1 MSKTAFVTG
10 VSSQDGAYLTKLLL
24 EENYNVVGLVR
35 NSQNQALSNLDYLGI
50 KSEITYEVGDLQDGI
65 SLSRIL
71 NKVRPDE
78 IYNLAAQSSVSLSFE
93 HPLSTMQYNCM
104 SVLNL
109 LELIKISHKDTKLLQ
124 PVSSDMY
131 GGSSVLPVNEKSNII
146 PTSPYAI
153 SKALAYWAVKNYREA
168 YNMFCSNA
176 ILFNHES
183 YLRGSNFFIK
193 KVINSAIQ
201 IKYNHQSILKLGNI
215 DVRRDFGY
223 APAYVKAMWL
233 MLQSDTADDYCIC
246 SGVSVS
252 LREIV
257 EYVFDKLNI
266 SRDKI
271 VIDPELYRPV
281 EVLDIYGDN
290 SKIKKDLKWNYEMSF
305 FNVLDILIDEELN
318 AQNMKAGR

>member
-1 MSKTAFVTG
+1 MNKTVFVTG
-10 VSSQDGAYLTKLLL
+10 VSSQDGAYLCKLLL
-24 EENYNVVGLVR
+24 EKDYKVIGLVR
-35 NSQNQALSNLDYLGI
+35 NSQNQTLGNLDYLGI
-50 KSEITYEVGDLQDGI
+50 KNEIQYEVGDLQDGI

-71 NKVRPDE
+71 NKIKPDE

-109 LELIKISHKDTKLLQ
+109 LELLKISHERTRFLQ

-131 GGSSVLPVNEKSNII
+131 GGSTVLPVHEKSNII

-168 YNMFCSNA
+168 YSMFCSNA

-183 YLRGSNFFIK
+183 FLRGNNFFIK
-193 KVINSAIQ
+193 KVIKSAIL
-201 IKYNHQSILKLGNI
+201 IRSNKLSFLNLGNI
-215 DVRRDFGY
+215 DVKRDFGY
-223 APAYVKAMWL
+223 APEYVKAMWL
-233 MLQSDTADDYCIC
+233 ILQSDTPDDYCIC
-246 SGVSVS
+246 SGVSIS

-266 SRDKI
+266 SREKI
-271 VIDPELYRPV
+271 VLDPSLYRPV
-281 EVLDIYGDN
+281 EVIDIYGDN
-290 SKIKKDLKWNYEMSF
+290 TKIKGDLNWKYDISF
-305 FNVLDILIDEELN
+305 FDVLDMLIAEELA
-318 AQNMKAGR
+318 AQK

>member
-1 MSKTAFVTG
+1 MNKTAFITG
-10 VSSQDGAYLTKLLL
+10 VSSQDGAYLSQLLL
-24 EENYNVVGLVR
+24 EKGYRVIGLVR
-35 NSQNQALSNLDYLGI
+35 NSQNQTLGNLDYLGI
-50 KSEITYEVGDLQDGI
+50 KNDIQYEVGDLQDGI

-71 NKVRPDE
+71 NKVKPDE

-109 LELIKISHKDTKLLQ
+109 LELIKISHVGTRFLQ

-131 GGSSVLPVNEKSNII
+131 GGTSILPVNEKSNII

-168 YNMFCSNA
+168 YSMFCSNA

-183 YLRGSNFFIK
+183 FLRGNNFFIK
-193 KVINSAIQ
+193 KVIKSAILIRSKQ
-201 IKYNHQSILKLGNI
+201 LSFLKLGNI
-215 DVRRDFGY
+215 DVKRDFGY
-223 APAYVKAMWL
+223 APEYVKAMWL
-233 MLQSDTADDYCIC
+233 MLQSDTPDDYCIC
-246 SGVSVS
+246 SGVSIS

-266 SRDKI
+266 SREKI
-271 VIDPELYRPV
+271 VFDPSLYRPV
-281 EVLDIYGDN
+281 EVIDIYGDN
-290 SKIKKDLKWNYEMSF
+290 TKIKIDLNWKYDISF
-305 FNVLDILIDEELN
+305 YDVLDKLIAEEL
-318 AQNMKAGR
+318 AAKK